1 MFLICA
7 LDCGRPVIGA
17 FLHARIARLLCKS
30 YHYSVSGGTRSS
42 RRPRLIAG
50 AVVGAALI
58 TSAIVVDDDLSTRQR
73 FEKFGDERTQVR
85 FASAGCGEQRELR
98 RRLRRK
104 RHRVGFDEGG
114 KLLPKRMNFGSGN
127 QLSLPLPPL
136 QSRKLRPFL
145 NQRDATQQE
154 LASGIQIQFANAGR
168 DIEPRLP
175 L

>member
-1 MFLICA
+1 L
-7 LDCGRPVIGA
+7 
-17 FLHARIARLLCKS
+17 
-30 YHYSVSGGTRSS
+30 YH
-42 RRPRLIAG
+42 
-50 AVVGAALI
+50 
-58 TSAIVVDDDLSTRQR
+58 
-73 FEKFGDERTQVR
+73 
-85 FASAGCGEQRELR
+85 
-98 RRLRRK
+98 
-104 RHRVGFDEGG
+104 G

-127 QLSLPLPPL
+127 QLALPLPPL

>member
-1 MFLICA
+1 MAATCHRRFP
-7 LDCGRPVIGA
+7 D
-17 FLHARIARLLCKS
+17 IARSRPSGLSNQQPLLAFP
-30 YHYSVSGGTRSS
+30 GTRSS

-50 AVVGAALI
+50 AVVGAALV
-58 TSAIVVDDDLSTRQR
+58 TSAIVVDDDLSTRHR
-73 FEKFGDERTQVR
+73 FEKFGDERTQVL
-85 FASAGCGEQRELR
+85 FGCGEQRELR

-127 QLSLPLPPL
+127 QLTLPLPPL

>member
-1 MFLICA
+1 MAATCHRRFP
-7 LDCGRPVIGA
+7 D
-17 FLHARIARLLCKS
+17 IARSRPSGLSNQQPLLAFP
-30 YHYSVSGGTRSS
+30 GTRSS

-85 FASAGCGEQRELR
+85 FARAGCGEQRELR

-127 QLSLPLPPL
+127 QLTLPLPPL

-145 NQRDATQQE
+145 NQRDAMQQE

>member
-1 MFLICA
+1 MAATCHRRFP
-7 LDCGRPVIGA
+7 D
-17 FLHARIARLLCKS
+17 IARSRPSGLLNQQPLL
-30 YHYSVSGGTRSS
+30 GFPGTRSS

-85 FASAGCGEQRELR
+85 FARAGCGEQRELR

-127 QLSLPLPPL
+127 QLTLPVAAAAKPQASPVP
-136 QSRKLRPFL
+136 QS
-145 NQRDATQQE
+145 A
-154 LASGIQIQFANAGR
+154 
-168 DIEPRLP
+168 
-175 L
+175 